1 MGRNQGDRF
10 LRVPGLRSSYEKVG
24 GIVYFGR
31 MLDKIRLH
39 AAGRLP
45 EGYNLGT
52 KVWTWFD
59 ARCTRFLAVNYE
71 ALAERVLAGGTDEEI
86 LAWCFEHGRRPSEEE
101 IEIWNEFM
109 TKRGWHD
116 SSSAALA
123 EAKRLRGFAHRDDIQ
138 TAFDFHLA
146 DESSDETPAA

>member
-1 MGRNQGDRF
+1 MK
-10 LRVPGLRSSYEKVG
+10 VPGLRSSYEKVG
-24 GIVYFGR
+24 GLVYFGR
-31 MLDKIRLH
+31 MLDKIRLQ

-45 EGYNLGT
+45 PDYNVGT

-59 ARCTRFLAVNYE
+59 ARCTRFLAVDYA
-71 ALAERVLAGGTDEEI
+71 ALAQRVLAGGADEEI
-86 LAWCFEHGRRPSEEE
+86 LAWCFEQGGRPSEEE

-109 TKRGWHD
+109 MKRGWRD

-138 TAFDFHLA
+138 TAFEFHLA
-146 DESSDETPAA
+146 DESADEPPTG